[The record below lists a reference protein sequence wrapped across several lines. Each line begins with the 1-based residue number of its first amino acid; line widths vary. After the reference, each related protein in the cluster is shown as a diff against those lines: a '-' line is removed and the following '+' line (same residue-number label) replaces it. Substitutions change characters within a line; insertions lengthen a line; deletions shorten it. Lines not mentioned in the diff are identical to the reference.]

1 MIVVETANFVV
12 ISYSNNW
19 KLIHCLQSNVSTPLS
34 RSTWDRKS
42 RHLNFKLELQIL
54 NRYLQFL

>member
-19 KLIHCLQSNVSTPLS
+19 KLIHCLQSNKFQLLFQGPPGIGKAGIST
-34 RSTWDRKS
+34 
-42 RHLNFKLELQIL
+42 LN
-54 NRYLQFL
+54 